1 MVVDAI
7 LNIAKKVANK
17 KLISAQSLVV
27 QNPLKECSLPKTEIR
42 NKKQD
47 KKINRPK
54 WQEKRQKEKTTAK
67 KHFRWAI

>member
-7 LNIAKKVANK
+7 LNTAKKVTNK

-42 NKKQD
+42 NKKRD
-47 KKINRPK
+47 KKINRPNGK
-54 WQEKRQKEKTTAK
+54 KRNTKKKSTAK
-67 KHFRWAI
+67 KHFRWAV